1 MNILRKYLRYPIV
14 VMVTLFADEKK
25 CKETDKIIRFVVV
38 VVLTSDEESMRSAG
52 AFSVSAEQL

>member
-25 CKETDKIIRFVVV
+25 CQETDKIIRFVVV